1 METNEKLNVIIADDH
16 VIFRDGLKSSLKKIP
31 FVGQVHQCDNGQD
44 VINILEKTKVDLVFM
59 DVEMPVMNGIETVK
73 WIKANMHHIAV
84 IMLTMFNNQ
93 RYIMQL
99 YDMGVTGYLL
109 KNTNVNELQK
119 AIAMVKQGD
128 NYYCQEV
135 QEVIFKNLLRRDKPN
150 VGDVTV
156 EKITNREMDVL
167 KLICEQDSTD
177 EIADKLFISPLTV
190 KRHRQILMEKTQS
203 KNLAGLVVF
212 AIQHNIYRVYKD

>member
-73 WIKANMHHIAV
+73 WIKANIPHIAV

>member
-44 VINILEKTKVDLVFM
+44 VINILEKTKADLVFM

-73 WIKANMHHIAV
+73 WIKANMPHIAV

-109 KNTNVNELQK
+109 KNTNINELQK
-119 AIAMVKQGD
+119 AMSMVKQGD

-150 VGDVTV
+150 IGEATA
-156 EKITNREMDVL
+156 EKISNREMDVL

>member
-73 WIKANMHHIAV
+73 WIKANMPHIAV

>member
-1 METNEKLNVIIADDH
+1 METNEKVNVIIADDH
-16 VIFRDGLKSSLKKIP
+16 VIFKDGLKSSLKKIP
-31 FVGQVHQCDNGQD
+31 FVGQVHQCNNGQD
-44 VINILEKTKVDLVFM
+44 VINILEKVKADLVFM

-73 WIKANMHHIAV
+73 WIKANMPHIAV

-150 VGDVTV
+150 AGDAIV

>member
-73 WIKANMHHIAV
+73 WIKANMPHIAV

-119 AIAMVKQGD
+119 VIAMVKQGD

>member
-59 DVEMPVMNGIETVK
+59 DVEMPVMSDIETVK
-73 WIKANMHHIAV
+73 WIKANMPHIAV

>member
-1 METNEKLNVIIADDH
+1 METNEKVNVIIADDH
-16 VIFRDGLKSSLKKIP
+16 VIFKDGLKSSLKKIP
-31 FVGQVHQCDNGQD
+31 FVGQVHQCNNGQD
-44 VINILEKTKVDLVFM
+44 VINILEKVKADLVFM

-73 WIKANMHHIAV
+73 WIKSNMPHIAV

-109 KNTNVNELQK
+109 KNTNINELQK

-150 VGDVTV
+150 AGDAIV